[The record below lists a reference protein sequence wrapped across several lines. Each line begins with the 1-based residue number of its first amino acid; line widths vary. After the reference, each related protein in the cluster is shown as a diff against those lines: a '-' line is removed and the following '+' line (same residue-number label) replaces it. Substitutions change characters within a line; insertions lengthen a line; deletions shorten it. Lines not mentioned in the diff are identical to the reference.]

1 MTKSLIYSLSF
12 HAIMILLTILSLPF
26 MIREPVDLPPIISV
40 ELIQISDKT
49 KIPYAPKARKII
61 EKVKEEEKRVVS
73 EQAPPSAKAKEKP
86 DRIPLP
92 KKEDEKKELVKKKQN
107 PKEVKPE
114 IRQASEFEKKE
125 IIDTNQIAAL
135 IDKAK
140 EESEKVEKI
149 NKKLTQSSVKNSFA
163 SGLTLSE
170 EDALKAQI
178 FGCWT
183 VPLGLPYDDDLL
195 VRIKLVLK
203 QDGTIYR
210 SEILDH
216 ERMNRPGQKFY
227 KVLAE
232 SALRAVRICQ
242 PLRVPQTGYEKWK
255 NIQLNFNPTEML
267 RGWLSN
273 ESINLHFY
281 NIIIQVYIRS

>member
-1 MTKSLIYSLSF
+1 MTKSLFYSISF
-12 HAIMILLTILSLPF
+12 HALMIALTVLSLPF
-26 MIREPVDLPPIISV
+26 MIRQPVDLPPIISV

-49 KIPYAPKARKII
+49 NIPFAPKARKVI

-73 EQAPPSAKAKEKP
+73 EQAPPAAKAKEKP

-92 KKEDEKKELVKKKQN
+92 QDQKEKKEIVKKKQN
-107 PKEVKPE
+107 PEEVKPE

-125 IIDTNQIAAL
+125 LVDTNQIAAL

-140 EESEKVEKI
+140 EESAKVEKQD
-149 NKKLTQSSVKNSFA
+149 NKITQSSVKNSFA
-163 SGLTLSE
+163 TGLTLSE
-170 EDALKAQI
+170 EDALRAQI

-183 VPLGLPYDDDLL
+183 VPLGLPYDDNLL
-195 VRIKLVLK
+195 VRIKLELK
-203 QDGTIYR
+203 QDGTISK

-242 PLRVPQTGYEKWK
+242 PLKVPQTGYEKWK

-267 RGWLSN
+267 KG
-273 ESINLHFY
+273 
-281 NIIIQVYIRS
+281 

>member
-1 MTKSLIYSLSF
+1 MTKSLLYSLSF
-12 HAIMILLTILSLPF
+12 HAVMILLTVLSLPF
-26 MIREPVDLPPIISV
+26 MIRQPVDLPPIISV

-49 KIPYAPKARKII
+49 NIPFAPKARKVI
-61 EKVKEEEKRVVS
+61 EKVKEEEKSVVS
-73 EQAPPSAKAKEKP
+73 EPAPPAAKAQEKP

-92 KKEDEKKELVKKKQN
+92 KKQDKKKELVKKKQN
-107 PKEVKPE
+107 PEEIKPE

-140 EESEKVEKI
+140 EESAKVEKSE
-149 NKKLTQSSVKNSFA
+149 KKLTQSSVKNSFA
-163 SGLTLSE
+163 TGLTLSE
-170 EDALKAQI
+170 EDALRAQI

-183 VPLGLPYDDDLL
+183 VPLGLPYDDNLL
-195 VRIKLVLK
+195 VRIKLELK
-203 QDGTIYR
+203 QDGTISK

-227 KVLAE
+227 KILAE

-267 RGWLSN
+267 KG
-273 ESINLHFY
+273 
-281 NIIIQVYIRS
+281 

>member
-1 MTKSLIYSLSF
+1 MKKSLLYSITF
-12 HAIMILLTILSLPF
+12 HAFIIVLTILSLPF
-26 MIREPVDLPPIISV
+26 MIRQPIDLPPIISV

-49 KIPYAPKARKII
+49 SIPYAPKARKVIN
-61 EKVKEEEKRVVS
+61 KVKEEEKRVVS
-73 EQAPPSAKAKEKP
+73 EQAPPAAKAKEKP
-86 DRIPLP
+86 DRIPMP
-92 KKEDEKKELVKKKQN
+92 KKQDEKKELVKKKQN
-107 PKEVKPE
+107 PKEIKPE

-140 EESEKVEKI
+140 QDNASVQKK
-149 NKKLTQSSVKNSFA
+149 NNKLTQSSDKNSFA
-163 SGLTLSE
+163 NNLTLSE
-170 EDALKAQI
+170 EDALRAQI

-183 VPLGLPYDDDLL
+183 VPLGLPYDEDLL
-195 VRIKLVLK
+195 VRIKLELK
-203 QDGTIYR
+203 QDGTILK

-242 PLRVPQTGYEKWK
+242 PLRVPQSGYDKWK
-255 NIQLNFNPTEML
+255 NIQLNFNPMEML
-267 RGWLSN
+267 KG
-273 ESINLHFY
+273 
-281 NIIIQVYIRS
+281 